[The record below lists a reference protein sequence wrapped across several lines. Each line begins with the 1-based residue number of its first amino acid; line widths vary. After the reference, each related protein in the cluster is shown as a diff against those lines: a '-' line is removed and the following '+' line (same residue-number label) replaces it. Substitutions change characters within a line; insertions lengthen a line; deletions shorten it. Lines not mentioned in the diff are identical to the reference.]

1 MNLYSS
7 NLEKIPRYH
16 DRVGVRFDRLP
27 VEPLILLKLIST
39 LGRNL
44 GTISLYRVDRIW
56 RIPSSTRIS
65 LNVLPFRLH
74 DIRAKKFFSSFRDNT
89 SRLTPVLLSRLIIQ
103 SQDLPWIFTAF
114 FTSFERK
121 KFRDSVFRSFFTF
134 IRFFLSLSIYIYL

>member
-103 SQDLPWIFTAF
+103 SPTSSLNFYLLSLPLSKGWNFAISFIFYF
-114 FTSFERK
+114 W
-121 KFRDSVFRSFFTF
+121 SFFFYICIF
-134 IRFFLSLSIYIYL
+134 IKWE